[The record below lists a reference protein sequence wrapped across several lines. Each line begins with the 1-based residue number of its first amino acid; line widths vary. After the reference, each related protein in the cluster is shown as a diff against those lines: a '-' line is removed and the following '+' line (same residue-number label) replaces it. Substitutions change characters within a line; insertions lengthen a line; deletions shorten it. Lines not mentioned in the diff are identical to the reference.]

1 MAPVNQIREAPMT
14 LPSKQ
19 SHRTPR
25 QTPKMPVARIAT
37 LGALVLA
44 IAAIFAAA
52 ARADRPYAP
61 SRDYHLQNVRVSLRF
76 DLDQRKVMGEVTHT
90 LTPLRDGLTH
100 FDFDSADLAISS
112 TRVNGKDAPFELR
125 DNKLR
130 VHLAQPA
137 KAGEKFDVNIVYEGK
152 PTTGLY
158 FILPDKDDPGRPKEI
173 WTQGEAEDTHHY
185 IPIYDYPNDR
195 ATSEMI
201 LTVPGDWLTV
211 SNGKLVSVQDAAGG
225 MKTWTWRES
234 LPVSTYLISFVA
246 GEFKEKKDTWHN
258 LPIAYYV
265 PRGMEDTIDPTFSHT
280 KQMLD
285 FFSERFGVA
294 YPWEQYAQTAVDDFV
309 AEGMENV
316 TATTLAARDMV
327 RADLAGEKAEAA
339 DSLLSHELTH
349 QWFGDLVTCKDWT
362 NTWLNEGFATF
373 GANLWEEH
381 EYGVDASAY
390 RYWRDQNS
398 WMPSK
403 EYFPVPIVTR
413 DINDSVE
420 YVGNVYDKAG
430 WVLNMLRKQL
440 GDDAF
445 FRALKH
451 YLEANRLQNVVTA
464 DLIKAIEETTG
475 TNVDPFFDQW
485 IFGAGAPRF
494 SVKYSYDAAAKKVS
508 LDVKQTQKVEG
519 RVGLFRAPVD
529 VAITTVSGQKIFPVE
544 VSKADET
551 FFFAVDGPPLMVLF
565 DKGNKVLRS
574 LEFQKSPEEW
584 IRQLQT
590 AQDVPDRADAAVA
603 LGAIKDTDAVTAA
616 LGEAAR
622 HDRFWGVR
630 NEALR
635 ALGRLNSPAAR
646 KQVFEALSN
655 EQPWVRQVAVEQ
667 MGRFQNDDE
676 TVKRLQNIYK
686 DDKAYSVR
694 GQALQSL
701 AQDKGPGTMALLE
714 KALATS
720 SPDDILRRSA
730 LRAMGMLG
738 DTAAVPSLL
747 EWSSPG
753 KPSSLRGI
761 AIGGLGRV
769 DVRNH
774 DITARLVS
782 YLSESSFDIR
792 YAAIFALGRRGDPSA
807 IEPLEAF
814 LKAGSLSISMPHAV
828 EGLIEQLKTQSP
840 PHKDSPTVDQ
850 KASDTS
856 STSSGVGNNQLVVD
870 RLDHLERQMTE
881 MNDRLRKIEASLT
894 GGRSD

>member
-1 MAPVNQIREAPMT
+1 MNSSRKKHHDPTTRAAILA
-14 LPSKQ
+14 
-19 SHRTPR
+19 
-25 QTPKMPVARIAT
+25 AI
-37 LGALVLA
+37 VLA
-44 IAAIFAAA
+44 IAGIFAAS

-76 DLDQRKVMGEVTHT
+76 DLDQRKVIGEVTHT
-90 LTPLRDGLTH
+90 LYSLRDGLTH
-100 FDFDSADLAISS
+100 LDFDCADLTISS
-112 TRVNGKDAPFELR
+112 ARVNGKDATFDLR

-130 VHLAQPA
+130 VNLAQPA
-137 KAGEKFDVNIVYEGK
+137 KAGEKFDVNLQYEGK

-158 FILPDKDDPGRPKEI
+158 FILPDKDDPSRPKEI

-195 ATSEMI
+195 TTTEMI

-211 SNGKLVSVQDAAGG
+211 SNGKLLSVQDAAGG
-225 MKTWTWRES
+225 MKTWTWRQS

-246 GEFKEKKDTWHN
+246 GEYKEKKDTWHN
-258 LPIAYYV
+258 IPVTYYV
-265 PRGMEDTIDPTFSHT
+265 PRGLEDTIDPTFSHT

-309 AEGMENV
+309 ASGMENV
-316 TATTLAARDMV
+316 SATTLSARDMV
-327 RADLAGEKAEAA
+327 RPDLAAEKAEAA

-349 QWFGDLVTCKDWT
+349 QWFGDLVALKDWT

-381 EYGVDASAY
+381 QYGVDASAY
-390 RYWRDQNS
+390 RYWRDQNT

-403 EYFPVPIVTR
+403 ELFPIPIVTR

-420 YVGNVYDKAG
+420 YVGNVYDKGG
-430 WVLNMLRKQL
+430 WILNMLRKQL

-464 DLIKAIEETTG
+464 DLVKAIEESTG

-485 IFGAGAPRF
+485 IYGAGAPRF
-494 SVKYSYDAAAKKVS
+494 LVKSTYDAEAKKVN
-508 LDVKQTQKVEG
+508 LNVKQTQKVEG
-519 RVGLFRAPVD
+519 HVGLFRVPVD
-529 VAITTVSGQKIFPVE
+529 VAITTAGGEKAFPIE

-551 FFFAVDGPPLMVLF
+551 FSFAVDGPPLMVLF
-565 DKGNKVLRS
+565 DKGNKILRS
-574 LEFQKSPEEW
+574 LEFQKSPEDW

-603 LGAIKDTDAVTAA
+603 LGNLKDNDAVTAA

-622 HDRFWGVR
+622 RDHFWGVR

-635 ALGRLNSPAAR
+635 ALGRINSPNAR
-646 KQVFEALSN
+646 KQVLAALSN

-667 MGRFQNDDE
+667 MGKFQNDEE
-676 TVKRLQNIYK
+676 TIKRLQAIYK

-694 GQALQSL
+694 GMALQSL
-701 AQDKGPGTMALLE
+701 AQDKGSGTTALLE
-714 KALATS
+714 KALSTS
-720 SPDDILRRSA
+720 SPDDVLRRAS
-730 LRAMGMLG
+730 LRAMGTLG
-738 DTAAVPSLL
+738 DDAVVPSLL
-747 EWSSPG
+747 EWSGPG

-761 AIGGLGRV
+761 AIGALGRV
-769 DVRNH
+769 DLKNH
-774 DITARLVS
+774 DITARLIS
-782 YLSESSFDIR
+782 YLNETSFDIR
-792 YAAIFALGRRGDPSA
+792 YASIFALGHRGDPTA
-807 IEPLEAF
+807 IEPLEAL
-814 LKAGSLSISMPHAV
+814 LKTGQLSISVPHAV
-828 EGLIEQLKTQSP
+828 EGLIEQLKSKTAAHTDP
-840 PHKDSPTVDQ
+840 PPADQ
-850 KASDTS
+850 KTGDTN
-856 STSSGVGNNQLVVD
+856 SGATNNQIVVD
-870 RLDHLERQMTE
+870 RLDRMERQMTE
-881 MNDRLRKIEASLT
+881 MNDRLRKIEASLS
-894 GGRSD
+894 GGKSD

>member
-1 MAPVNQIREAPMT
+1 MKDHHDEIEQDEEQP
-14 LPSKQ
+14 LLGG
-19 SHRTPR
+19 
-25 QTPKMPVARIAT
+25 VAH
-37 LGALVLA
+37 
-44 IAAIFAAA
+44 
-52 ARADRPYAP
+52 ADRPYAP

-76 DLDQRKVMGEVTHT
+76 DLDQRKVIGEVTHT
-90 LTPLRDGLTH
+90 LSPLRDGLTH
-100 FDFDSADLAISS
+100 LDFDSADLTVSS
-112 TRVNGKDAPFELR
+112 ARVNGKDAKFDLR

-130 VHLAQPA
+130 VNLAHPA
-137 KAGEKFDVNIVYEGK
+137 KAGEKFEVNIAYEGK
-152 PTTGLY
+152 PTSGLY
-158 FILPDKDDPGRPKEI
+158 FILPDKDDPNRPKEI

-195 ATSEMI
+195 TTSEMI

-211 SNGKLVSVQDAAGG
+211 SNGKLLSVQDAAGG

-246 GEFKEKKDTWHN
+246 GEFKEKKDNWHN

-285 FFSERFGVA
+285 FFSERFGVP

-309 AEGMENV
+309 ASGMENV
-316 TATTLAARDMV
+316 SATTLAARDMV
-327 RADLAGEKAEAA
+327 RADLATEKNEAA
-339 DSLLSHELTH
+339 DGLLSHELTH

-381 EYGVDASAY
+381 EYGVDASTY
-390 RYWRDQNS
+390 RYWRDQNN

-403 EYFPVPIVTR
+403 ELFPIPIVTR

-420 YVGNVYDKAG
+420 YVGNVYDKGG

-464 DLIKAIEETTG
+464 DLVKAIEESSG

-494 SVKYSYDAAAKKVS
+494 SVKSSYDAVTKKVS
-508 LDVKQTQKVEG
+508 LSVKQTQKVEG
-519 RVGLFRAPVD
+519 HVGLFRVPVD
-529 VAITTVSGQKIFPVE
+529 VAITTAAGQKIFPVE

-551 FFFAVDGPPLMVLF
+551 FSFAVDGPPLMVLF
-565 DKGNKVLRS
+565 DKGNKILRS
-574 LEFQKSPEEW
+574 LDFQKSPEEW
-584 IRQLQT
+584 IRQLQS

-603 LGAIKDTDAVTAA
+603 LGNIKDNDSVTAA

-622 HDRFWGVR
+622 RDRFWGVR

-635 ALGRLNSPAAR
+635 ALGRLNSPGAR
-646 KQVFEALSN
+646 KQVFTALLN

-667 MGRFQNDDE
+667 MGHFQNDEE
-676 TVKRLQNIYK
+676 TVKRLQAIYK

-701 AQDKGPGTMALLE
+701 AQDKGAGTMGLLE
-714 KALATS
+714 QALSTS
-720 SPDDILRRSA
+720 SPDDVLRHSA

-738 DTAAVPSLL
+738 DSAAVPSLL

-753 KPSSLRGI
+753 KPSALRGV
-761 AIGGLGRV
+761 AIGALGRV
-769 DVRNH
+769 DLKNH

-782 YLSESSFDIR
+782 YLNESSFDIR
-792 YAAIFALGRRGDPSA
+792 YASIFALGRRGDPSA
-807 IEPLEAF
+807 IEPLEAL
-814 LKAGSLSISMPHAV
+814 LKSGQLSISIPHAV
-828 EGLIEQLKTQSP
+828 EGLIEQLKMQNASR
-840 PHKDSPTVDQ
+840 KDAPAVDE
-850 KASDTS
+850 KTADMP
-856 STSSGVGNNQLVVD
+856 GVGASNNQVVVD
-870 RLDHLERQMTE
+870 RLDRLERQMTE